1 MLDDEMLM
9 LNVRSS
15 QGKIR
20 IQLANTQG
28 LIDSSYYNNPDNNG
42 NIAFFIRNEGSEDYI
57 VKEGDRIMQSMFV
70 KYLIT
75 DDDNPISNERLGGF
89 GSSNR

>member
-28 LIDSSYYNNPDNNG
+28 WIDSSYYNNPDNNG
-42 NIAFFIRNEGSEDYI
+42 NIAFFIRNEGTEDYV
-57 VKEGDRIMQSMFV
+57 VKEGDRIMQGMFT
-70 KYLIT
+70 KYLIA
-75 DDDNPISNERLGGF
+75 DDDTPIANDRLGGF
-89 GSSNR
+89 GSSGL